1 MTACSLPA
9 VIAVSLRRQRP
20 LRRPRLHG
28 RTARRFLVAL
38 SRGNVPRDDQHWPRR
53 AAEHTFSDG
62 TLSEPLPAA
71 TPVGSKDDEIG
82 LPRIGMQHDGA
93 GWIAVLLDNPYQN
106 SLALCA
112 LPQAGKKFETFALV
126 PRKPRIGR
134 HRVKNV
140 KPGLAHTSNA
150 ERSIEGVVASLGEI
164 NCAQDL
170 RDRFH
175 TDTS

>member
-1 MTACSLPA
+1 VVDRSSADRSSAAPSWL
-9 VIAVSLRRQRP
+9 
-20 LRRPRLHG
+20 
-28 RTARRFLVAL
+28 
-38 SRGNVPRDDQHWPRR
+38 NVPRDDQHWPRR
-53 AAEHTFSDG
+53 AAKHAFSNRP
-62 TLSEPLPAA
+62 LSEPLPAA
-71 TPVGSKDDEIG
+71 SPVGSKDDEIG